1 MKNKFLDLR
10 AYFIAGPQDFP
21 KLSIDD
27 AVDKISVIIKSGVTV
42 YQFRDKGTIYNNKNQ
57 RLEVAKRLQE
67 VAQKVAVSFI
77 VNDDVELARE
87 LSADG
92 IHVGQDD
99 DSVSKIREL
108 IGQEMWVGL
117 SVSND
122 MELESAQKSGADYL
136 GIGPIYPTNSK
147 SDAAKPIG
155 INYLRKMLE
164 HNQLPTVGIGGI
176 TQSLLTELSETKHGG
191 VAVISL
197 LTEAENPEKVVKI
210 IKQKIMQKD

>member
-1 MKNKFLDLR
+1 MKNKILDLR

-42 YQFRDKGTIYNNKNQ
+42 YQFRDKGTIYKNNNQ
-57 RLEVAKRLQE
+57 RLEVAKRLQG
-67 VAQKVAVSFI
+67 VAQKAAVSFI

-122 MELESAQKSGADYL
+122 MELESAQKSGGLTIWELVQFIQQIAS
-136 GIGPIYPTNSK
+136 PTQQ
-147 SDAAKPIG
+147 
-155 INYLRKMLE
+155 
-164 HNQLPTVGIGGI
+164 NQLG
-176 TQSLLTELSETKHGG
+176 LT
-191 VAVISL
+191 I
-197 LTEAENPEKVVKI
+197 
-210 IKQKIMQKD
+210 